1 MKRKLTCLY
10 KIYIYIYI
18 FYFIFIFFF
27 KVGDHSIA
35 RIVSQIS
42 QLRWPYLK
50 TDK

>member
-10 KIYIYIYI
+10 KIIY
-18 FYFIFIFFF
+18 IFFF
-27 KVGDHSIA
+27 KLGDHSIA